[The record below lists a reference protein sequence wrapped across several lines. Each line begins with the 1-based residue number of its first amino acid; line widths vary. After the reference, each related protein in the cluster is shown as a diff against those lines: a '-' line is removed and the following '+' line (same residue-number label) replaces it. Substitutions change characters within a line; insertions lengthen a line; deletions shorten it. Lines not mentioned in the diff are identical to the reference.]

1 MFPRRSALLLG
12 AALSSAPA
20 WAEAPQLDLA
30 VRTDVPALVGA
41 SLTLETPGRARARL
55 TGGFMPG
62 PYVDLTNAAMTG
74 FDIYSDTVAEIIDR
88 ALNRSAVIRLEGGY
102 RPLPKRG
109 LTVSG
114 GYQLL
119 TLGGDTA
126 DLSVFGEATD
136 RALLER
142 AQSLSGDLEVGVN
155 NHMLSAE
162 VGYEWLLR
170 KHIVVGTSL
179 GFAATVHTG
188 TRVSPTR
195 DPNGAIEEELMSAA
209 TASTEDYLTY
219 VFEEWVHL
227 PMVGVSVD
235 YRFPR
240 RTP

>member
-30 VRTDVPALVGA
+30 LRTDVPVLVGA

-126 DLSVFGEATD
+126 DLSVFGEAT
-136 RALLER
+136 
-142 AQSLSGDLEVGVN
+142 V
-155 NHMLSAE
+155 
-162 VGYEWLLR
+162 
-170 KHIVVGTSL
+170 
-179 GFAATVHTG
+179 
-188 TRVSPTR
+188 
-195 DPNGAIEEELMSAA
+195 
-209 TASTEDYLTY
+209 
-219 VFEEWVHL
+219 
-227 PMVGVSVD
+227 
-235 YRFPR
+235 
-240 RTP
+240 